1 MIEVYYMMEILNIN
15 NDYYNILLKL
25 REIIKDIFDIEL
37 ENEIKEFIK
46 QCEIGY
52 IISEKKEIKN
62 LIYQKEYDKVK
73 SIYEK
78 ILNEFKS
85 DYITKILNKNLNAF

>member
-1 MIEVYYMMEILNIN
+1 MMELLNIN

-25 REIIKDIFDIEL
+25 RKIIKDIFDIEL

-85 DYITKILNKNLNAF
+85 DYITKILNKNLYAF

>member
-1 MIEVYYMMEILNIN
+1 MMELLNIN

-25 REIIKDIFDIEL
+25 RKIIKDIFDIEL

-85 DYITKILNKNLNAF
+85 DYITKILNKNINAF

>member
-1 MIEVYYMMEILNIN
+1 MMELLNIN

-25 REIIKDIFDIEL
+25 RKIIKDIFDIEL